1 MVLLADI
8 GVPMITLVLPA
19 AWVLLIPV
27 IFVEALIGIRITKI
41 PFRRSLGVATTSN
54 VFSTLLGVPLAWLA
68 MALVEGL
75 YFGAARGTDSLWAK
89 IYAVTV
95 QSPWLIPYE
104 KDLVWMVPIA
114 GVMLAIPLCLMSIV
128 SEYFVTKLMLP
139 ELPSTLKWQ
148 WMWKANVASYLF
160 LIVAILAMPVVAPMV
175 DWICIFS
182 KPISEFLIELVMKIA

>member
-8 GVPMITLVLPA
+8 GVPMISLILPA
-19 AWVLLIPV
+19 AWLLLIPV
-27 IFVEALIGIRITKI
+27 IFVEALIGIRVAKI
-41 PFRRSLGVATTSN
+41 PFRRSLAVATTSN
-54 VFSTLLGVPLAWLA
+54 IFSTLLGVPLAWLA
-68 MALVEGL
+68 MVLVEGL
-75 YFGAARGTDSLWAK
+75 YFGEAKGLDSLWAK

-114 GVMLAIPLCLMSIV
+114 GVVLAIPLCLMSIV
-128 SEYFVTKLMLP
+128 SEYFITKLMLP

-160 LIVAILAMPVVAPMV
+160 LLAVILALPVLGPLVNWFYILLQPV
-175 DWICIFS
+175 T
-182 KPISEFLIELVMKIA
+182 EFLIELVMKIA